1 MSERQYDVNGFF
13 EIKKNP
19 ISKVGVFPYS
29 GASIGAPDPNK
40 IYMVLRPEEEL
51 SSPETLASMR
61 LLPWVDEHDMLGD
74 SEDDNIPLM
83 AAEEKGVEGVT
94 GEDVTYE
101 DKTVFT
107 NLKLFSKALKS
118 AIESGKKELS
128 LGYRCKWD
136 FSPGDYEG
144 EHYDVV
150 QRNIRGNH
158 LALVEEGRM
167 GADVAVQ
174 DSKDIFYF
182 ALDSK
187 EFIMQD
193 EDKKA
198 EDMEGEVTLE
208 TLAAMVEA
216 LAGRLSAIE
225 GKKEEVKEEEE
236 VEVEDEFGG
245 KKGDES
251 KSRRDYEEDE
261 YGGNKGDE
269 SRSKRDYEGDE
280 KEDEAEDEAVKAVGD
295 SLQDLKASYK
305 KEVIQEIANR
315 DRLANELSLH
325 IGDFATDGMDLEGV
339 TRYGLK
345 KLKLEAEKGQELSTL
360 KGYLKG
366 AGHSEVAYAADSAV
380 TSYESAVEQHYS

>member
-94 GEDVTYE
+94 GEEVTYE
-101 DKTVFT
+101 DKTVYS
-107 NLKLFSKALKS
+107 NIKLFSKALKS

-174 DSKDIFYF
+174 DSKEFFYF

-187 EFIMQD
+187 ELIMQD

-261 YGGNKGDE
+261 YGGKKGDE
-269 SRSKRDYEGDE
+269 SKSKRDYEGDE
-280 KEDEAEDEAVKAVGD
+280 KEAEDEAVKAVGD

-315 DRLANELSLH
+315 DRLASELSLH
-325 IGDFATDGMDLEGV
+325 IGDFATDSMDLEGV

-345 KLKLEAEKGQELSTL
+345 KLKLEAEKGQELATL

>member
-94 GEDVTYE
+94 GEEVTYE
-101 DKTVFT
+101 DKTVYS
-107 NLKLFSKALKS
+107 NIKLFSKALKS

>member
-128 LGYRCKWD
+128 LGYRCKWY
-136 FSPGDYEG
+136 FTPGNYEG
-144 EHYDVV
+144 
-150 QRNIRGNH
+150 
-158 LALVEEGRM
+158 
-167 GADVAVQ
+167 
-174 DSKDIFYF
+174 
-182 ALDSK
+182 
-187 EFIMQD
+187 
-193 EDKKA
+193 
-198 EDMEGEVTLE
+198 
-208 TLAAMVEA
+208 
-216 LAGRLSAIE
+216 
-225 GKKEEVKEEEE
+225 
-236 VEVEDEFGG
+236 
-245 KKGDES
+245 
-251 KSRRDYEEDE
+251 
-261 YGGNKGDE
+261 
-269 SRSKRDYEGDE
+269 
-280 KEDEAEDEAVKAVGD
+280 
-295 SLQDLKASYK
+295 
-305 KEVIQEIANR
+305 
-315 DRLANELSLH
+315 
-325 IGDFATDGMDLEGV
+325 
-339 TRYGLK
+339 
-345 KLKLEAEKGQELSTL
+345 
-360 KGYLKG
+360 
-366 AGHSEVAYAADSAV
+366 
-380 TSYESAVEQHYS
+380 

>member
-1 MSERQYDVNGFF
+1 
-13 EIKKNP
+13 
-19 ISKVGVFPYS
+19 
-29 GASIGAPDPNK
+29 
-40 IYMVLRPEEEL
+40 
-51 SSPETLASMR
+51 
-61 LLPWVDEHDMLGD
+61 
-74 SEDDNIPLM
+74 
-83 AAEEKGVEGVT
+83 
-94 GEDVTYE
+94 
-101 DKTVFT
+101 
-107 NLKLFSKALKS
+107 
-118 AIESGKKELS
+118 
-128 LGYRCKWD
+128 
-136 FSPGDYEG
+136 
-144 EHYDVV
+144 
-150 QRNIRGNH
+150 
-158 LALVEEGRM
+158 
-167 GADVAVQ
+167 
-174 DSKDIFYF
+174 
-182 ALDSK
+182 
-187 EFIMQD
+187 MQD